1 MSFSPLVDE
10 LIESLRC
17 LPGVGSKSAQ
27 RMALQL
33 LERDRRSAARL
44 STAITASLE
53 GVGRCQ
59 QCQNLAEQDVCRIC
73 SNERRNIGQVCIV
86 ETPSDLMAIEQSGN
100 FNGRYF
106 VLMGHLSPIDGIGPE
121 EIGID
126 KLLRL
131 ITDASIHEL
140 ILATNSTVEG
150 DATALYIADLLEGRD
165 ILVTRIAHGIPVG
178 GQLGYVDGGTLG
190 HALAGRKPIED

>member
-44 STAITASLE
+44 SIAITASLE

-59 QCQNLAEQDVCRIC
+59 QCQNLAEQDICSVC
-73 SNERRNIGQVCIV
+73 SNERRNTGQVCVV

-131 ITDASIHEL
+131 IDDASIHEL

-150 DATALYIADLLEGRD
+150 DATALYIADILEGRD

-190 HALAGRKPIED
+190 HALAGRKPLED

>member
-1 MSFSPLVDE
+1 MRFSPLVDE

-44 STAITASLE
+44 SKALVASLD
-53 GVGRCQ
+53 GVGRCH
-59 QCQNLAEQDVCRIC
+59 QCQNLAEQDICRIC
-73 SNERRNIGQVCIV
+73 SNERRNTGVLCVV

-126 KLLRL
+126 KLLRFIADSS
-131 ITDASIHEL
+131 ITEL
-140 ILATNSTVEG
+140 ILATNSSVEG
-150 DATALYIADLLEGRD
+150 DATALYIADLLDCSD
-165 ILVTRIAHGIPVG
+165 ILVTKIANGIPVG
-178 GQLGYVDGGTLG
+178 GQLGYVDGSTLG
-190 HALAGRKPIED
+190 YALAGRKPVED

>member
-17 LPGVGSKSAQ
+17 LPSVGSKSAQ
-27 RMALQL
+27 RMAFQL
-33 LERDRRSAARL
+33 LERDRKSAARL
-44 STAITASLE
+44 SVALSASLD

-59 QCQNLAEQDVCRIC
+59 QCQNLAEQDICKIC
-73 SNERRNIGQVCIV
+73 SNERRNTGQICVI

-131 ITDASIHEL
+131 IADTSIHEL

-150 DATALYIADLLEGRD
+150 DATSHYIADLLEGRD